1 MSYNIGAFPETPPL
15 PDVSLKQVASNH
27 HHESIDCNGAATTAP
42 LLAFFSASLGLLVFH
57 ELKDLKIS
65 IVVACLFAATSF
77 YVAASKKVF
86 VRIPYLPASYVGFC
100 CTAAAVSLLLLM
112 RREALSISQMSLMI
126 GAFFSALIIA
136 ILMRSLAKRQYSAN
150 IFLAAFQAGSVR
162 VQILSIISTGM
173 ITLLLVIG
181 IGSGHTLYD
190 SKSAEFLLYACPFVA
205 GAISG
210 INFRACSANEF
221 RSPIVLLENAR
232 KICLL
237 IALIVF
243 VLLAWRSDFLAWVDG
258 SIFHWQ
264 YYVGPAAE
272 YQSGV
277 LREAANQYSWLAAYI
292 SGILSDSPWRGIYYL
307 QAWLLTALVFS
318 AILITWRGNWKQT
331 SFSICFCFLLL
342 LSDPSSAGPQ
352 SFPSSSVLRFM
363 PAYIYCLA
371 IFINSKYSKC
381 SKPSLA
387 SQVPTLLALVIG
399 MAWSPDSLAIL
410 IVSLLITL
418 ACKLF
423 KIIFLDKSVFVWPRQ
438 LKSDHLILVMGSFLG
453 ISIFAWLFNM
463 TEYYKYVSGYIGSK
477 YGWVEPEG
485 LICLSLIFALAIYS
499 FLYFLS
505 QKGSMNSCLALAA
518 IGMIIGYVSYRPISN
533 NVTAVLPLAMAVALT
548 IHYDWTRKGD
558 TLIMST
564 AEKLYSFGLIY
575 FESIVVS
582 LGSVALVS
590 SIGQLLN
597 VNELRDH
604 FRSGTTNVGS
614 ARLLR
619 YINEDCDQN
628 AKRLN
633 ELLTAIGII
642 NKKHSHFLSNEA
654 ITLVNGS
661 ATDPN
666 VGSCFLIDSKRWS
679 PIVLQPPQLYLE
691 PIEEKVGIVKIN
703 RMLARR
709 NIDRLFVLSETDQV
723 SSRLELDFLK
733 RFGPKWIIPEKRNF
747 VYALGQIYGVRLIM
761 RNPIR

>member
-1 MSYNIGAFPETPPL
+1 
-15 PDVSLKQVASNH
+15 
-27 HHESIDCNGAATTAP
+27 
-42 LLAFFSASLGLLVFH
+42 
-57 ELKDLKIS
+57 
-65 IVVACLFAATSF
+65 
-77 YVAASKKVF
+77 
-86 VRIPYLPASYVGFC
+86 
-100 CTAAAVSLLLLM
+100 
-112 RREALSISQMSLMI
+112 
-126 GAFFSALIIA
+126 
-136 ILMRSLAKRQYSAN
+136 
-150 IFLAAFQAGSVR
+150 
-162 VQILSIISTGM
+162 
-173 ITLLLVIG
+173 
-181 IGSGHTLYD
+181 
-190 SKSAEFLLYACPFVA
+190 
-205 GAISG
+205 
-210 INFRACSANEF
+210 
-221 RSPIVLLENAR
+221 
-232 KICLL
+232 
-237 IALIVF
+237 
-243 VLLAWRSDFLAWVDG
+243 
-258 SIFHWQ
+258 
-264 YYVGPAAE
+264 
-272 YQSGV
+272 
-277 LREAANQYSWLAAYI
+277 
-292 SGILSDSPWRGIYYL
+292 
-307 QAWLLTALVFS
+307 
-318 AILITWRGNWKQT
+318 
-331 SFSICFCFLLL
+331 
-342 LSDPSSAGPQ
+342 
-352 SFPSSSVLRFM
+352 
-363 PAYIYCLA
+363 
-371 IFINSKYSKC
+371 
-381 SKPSLA
+381 
-387 SQVPTLLALVIG
+387 

-633 ELLTAIGII
+633 ELLAAIGII

-733 RFGPKWIIPEKRNF
+733 RFGPKWIITEKRNI
-747 VYALGQIYGVRLIM
+747 VYSLGQI
-761 RNPIR
+761 